1 MIDRRGMGVGQIF
14 VFIIAALTFG
24 LIMIFGYKAIG
35 GFLQSG
41 EDVAFV
47 QFKTN
52 LESSIQKIYTEYG
65 SVRVEEFSLP
75 AKYERICIVDMD
87 YPVEKI
93 AAEME
98 QLCSRHVKACDVWD
112 DAKRAQQQE
121 AGKSG
126 YDSVDENVFLTPEAP
141 VKIKTF
147 RISLYDEARGEN
159 VGFLCAD
166 VESSKVSFVLEGK
179 GDRTELSLKV
189 SGG

>member
-1 MIDRRGMGVGQIF
+1 MGVGQIF

-47 QFKTN
+47 QFKTD

-65 SVRVEEFSLP
+65 SVRIEEFRLP

-87 YPVEKI
+87 YPAEKMS
-93 AAEME
+93 AEMDG
-98 QLCSRHVKACDVWD
+98 LCVQHAKACDVWN
-112 DAKRAQQQE
+112 DAKIAQE

-126 YDSVDENVFLTPEAP
+126 YESVDENIFLTPEAP
-141 VKIKTF
+141 VKLKTF
-147 RISLYDEARGEN
+147 RISLYDEETRDN
-159 VGFLCAD
+159 VGFLCQD
-166 VESSKVSFVLEGK
+166 IDGGSVSFVLEGK
-179 GDRTELSLKV
+179 GDRTELSLKQ
-189 SGG
+189 